1 MNHLKIVRYS
11 LFNRMVSGGPFNM
24 ILKNDSMINFEV
36 LEQIVIS
43 KKRSIIIDSKKNEN
57 NKKIDGQQRIN

>member
-1 MNHLKIVRYS
+1 
-11 LFNRMVSGGPFNM
+11 MVSGGPFNM